1 MSNKDKSKI
10 EPLSTSESNK
20 LEGKTDLKNVSDK
33 SDLVEKRVMRMFK
46 VCSLIT
52 SIFAVIGIITFIFS
66 YMRYYGFFTYEVFSA
81 NHILLFAF
89 FTLLIFLTILAL
101 YGSTIMYLYY
111 SLSKDEY
118 SEISKKFFV
127 ILATLVFF
135 AMMITLCYT
144 TNQENILI
152 RFVYISNWIV
162 GIILFISL
170 IAYPR
175 IRKFYNYI
183 KDKNLCI
190 RKFYNYIKD
199 KNLFKKVLRWLSKFI
214 FEPISKIEKDGRIW
228 FIATV
233 FGLIVVGYMMLL
245 ISYQNVFV
253 STYSGFLKFCGLAD
267 DSIEI
272 YLKNENK
279 SVRGKLIFDDGKYA
293 YVEFNRTDSN
303 CGGIGVACEQII
315 RKKVP
320 SEDVSIFVSPEQQ
333 QDKKSAAKL
342 QETKQSKA
350 K

>member
-1 MSNKDKSKI
+1 MSNKDEGKI
-10 EPLSTSESNK
+10 ESLSISKSNK
-20 LEGKTDLKNVSDK
+20 LKDKTDAENASDK
-33 SDLVEKRVMRMFK
+33 SDLVEKRVIRIFK
-46 VCSLIT
+46 IYSLTT
-52 SIFAVIGIITFIFS
+52 SIFAAIGIITFIFS
-66 YMRYYGFFTYEVFSA
+66 YMRYYGFFTYEIFNA
-81 NHILLFAF
+81 NNILLFAF

-111 SLSKDEY
+111 SLCKDKN
-118 SEISKKFFV
+118 SETSRKFFV
-127 ILATLVFF
+127 ILAVLILF
-135 AMMITLCYT
+135 AMIITLCYT

-175 IRKFYNYI
+175 
-183 KDKNLCI
+183 I

-253 STYSGFLKFCGLAD
+253 STYNGFLKFCGLAG

-272 YLKNENK
+272 YLKNENR

-320 SEDVSIFVSPEQQ
+320 SEDVSIFVSPEQ
-333 QDKKSAAKL
+333 
-342 QETKQSKA
+342 
-350 K
+350 